1 MDRLFNALM
10 ARRTSGR
17 DNRRRNSSCGDI
29 PDLYI
34 SKKRALKRT
43 SFCSRHSP
51 PSPNSDRAK
60 SMSNSE
66 RVNDV
71 DELLIQIRKKLAAFR
86 EQDTQFRERMNSLT
100 GSVSELTLS
109 RSSLS
114 SFTPSECS
122 DLGSLDEVSE
132 DEESEQQTVGQRVFV
147 PDKFNQPPARS
158 TSFHVRQLSDPLHS
172 HAELPEKEAEE
183 LETQSQSK
191 NSATRAISG
200 YPQNNNPEEISTL
213 F

>member
-1 MDRLFNALM
+1 MDHLFNALM
-10 ARRTSGR
+10 ARRGNSG
-17 DNRRRNSSCGDI
+17 DNRRPNSSCSDI

-34 SKKRALKRT
+34 SKKRALKRA
-43 SFCSRHSP
+43 SFSSRHSP

-66 RVNDV
+66 LVNDV
-71 DELLIQIRKKLAAFR
+71 DEQLIQIRKKLAAFR

-132 DEESEQQTVGQRVFV
+132 DEESEQQTVGQGVFV
-147 PDKFNQPPARS
+147 SDKFNQPPARN
-158 TSFHVRQLSDPLHS
+158 FHMRQLSDPLHS

-183 LETQSQSK
+183 LETQRHST
-191 NSATRAISG
+191 NSANQAISG
-200 YPQNNNPEEISTL
+200 YLQYNNPEEISTL